1 MPPLPILRAVALIGL
16 CLASLD
22 PARAAPP
29 SCVTV
34 APGQYR
40 NQYRIL
46 NNCHGNGYALVRST
60 NERRRSECDVFRIS
74 TNPAMAPEI
83 VSYFGRPP
91 EVLDACGDTPSCRR
105 ELQGR
110 KASCS

>member
-1 MPPLPILRAVALIGL
+1 MLPAPILRAFALFGL
-16 CLASLD
+16 CIASLD

-34 APGQYR
+34 VPGQYR

-60 NERRRSECDVFRIS
+60 NERRRKECDVFRIT
-74 TNPAMAPEI
+74 TNPTMAPEI
-83 VSYFGRPP
+83 VSYFGQPP
-91 EVLDACGDTPSCRR
+91 EVVDACGDTPNCRR
-105 ELQGR
+105 ALNGR
-110 KASCS
+110 AGPC